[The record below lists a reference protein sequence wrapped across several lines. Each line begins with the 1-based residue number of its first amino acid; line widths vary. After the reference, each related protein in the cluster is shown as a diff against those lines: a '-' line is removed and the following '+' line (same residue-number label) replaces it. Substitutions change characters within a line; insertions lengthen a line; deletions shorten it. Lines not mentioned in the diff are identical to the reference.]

1 MADTKNKLQEKQ
13 EILSKELFTYSNE
26 LKNVNLLSEIRL
38 HKTPQNFFRVDEEA
52 MKLVKA
58 ALQKYYTKKV
68 NAAQLK
74 LSKLK

>member
-13 EILSKELFTYSNE
+13 EILSKELFTFSNE

-38 HKTPQNFFRVDEEA
+38 HKTAQNFFRVDEEA
-52 MKLVKA
+52 MKIVKA

-68 NAAQLK
+68 NQAQTK